1 MTLQDKLNEITSN
14 ILSDYE
20 NHSVIT
26 MHTKESGQSFMER
39 SIKTNIREYVDFLM
53 KETEKLTE

>member
-1 MTLQDKLNEITSN
+1 MTSQEKLNEVTNN
-14 ILSDYE
+14 IISDYE

-26 MHTKESGQSFMER
+26 MHTKESGQSFMGR

-53 KETEKLTE
+53 KEMEKLTE